1 MIVYSQVKDYII
13 GGNNMEIRKEING
26 FYELADM
33 VWSGAVD
40 TIKDIQNA
48 NKEDEFMNFLEA
60 VFCDEVPTDTEV
72 NDFIWFDR
80 DYIYENI
87 GLTENGNLP
96 EDELEENELT
106 EDELAEAL
114 NNSIDSLIVS
124 DDFDEFCGDCDCEKC
139 ICNEICRSLADCEA
153 LFEDYKNQ
161 VITIDEIK
169 EKIEGKTDIN
179 IWR

>member
-1 MIVYSQVKDYII
+1 
-13 GGNNMEIRKEING
+13 MEIRREING
-26 FYELADM
+26 FNELADM

-40 TIKDIQNA
+40 TIADIQNA

-60 VFCDEVPTDTEV
+60 VFCDEVPTDIEV
-72 NDFIWFDR
+72 NDFIRFER

-87 GLTENGNLP
+87 GLTENGELI
-96 EDELEENELT
+96 EDEM
-106 EDELAEAL
+106 AKAL
-114 NNSIDSLIVS
+114 NDSIDSLIVS

-161 VITIDEIK
+161 VITIDDIK
-169 EKIEGKTDIN
+169 ETWEEETGMN
-179 IWR
+179 VW

>member
-1 MIVYSQVKDYII
+1 
-13 GGNNMEIRKEING
+13 MEIRKEING
-26 FYELADM
+26 FYALADM

-40 TIKDIQNA
+40 TIADIQNT

-72 NDFIWFDR
+72 NDFIWFER

-87 GLTENGNLP
+87 GLTENGELP
-96 EDELEENELT
+96 EET
-106 EDELAEAL
+106 L
-114 NNSIDSLIVS
+114 NDSIDSLIVENS
-124 DDFDEFCGDCDCEKC
+124 FEDFCGDCDCEKC
-139 ICNEICRSLADCEA
+139 ICNEICRSLDDCKA

-169 EKIEGKTDIN
+169 EKVEEETGMN
-179 IWR
+179 IWK

>member
-1 MIVYSQVKDYII
+1 
-13 GGNNMEIRKEING
+13 MEIRREING

-33 VWSGAVD
+33 VWSGAID
-40 TIKDIQNA
+40 TIADIQNA
-48 NKEDEFMNFLEA
+48 NKENEFMDFLEM
-60 VFCDEVPTDTEV
+60 VFCDDVPTDTNV
-72 NDFIWFDR
+72 NDFIWFER

-96 EDELEENELT
+96 ENEMEEVLNE
-106 EDELAEAL
+106 
-114 NNSIDSLIVS
+114 SIESFKNA
-124 DDFDEFCGDCDCEKC
+124 DDFEDFCGDCDEC
-139 ICNEICRSLADCEA
+139 ICNDICSTVDDCKA

-169 EKIEGKTDIN
+169 EKIEEEIDIN

>member
-1 MIVYSQVKDYII
+1 
-13 GGNNMEIRKEING
+13 MEIRKEING

-40 TIKDIQNA
+40 TIADIQNA
-48 NKEDEFMNFLEA
+48 NKENEFMDFLEMI
-60 VFCDEVPTDTEV
+60 FCDDVPTDTEV
-72 NDFIWFDR
+72 NDFIWFER
-80 DYIYENI
+80 EYIYENI

-96 EDELEENELT
+96 EDEIEETLNESIESLELENDF
-106 EDELAEAL
+106 ED
-114 NNSIDSLIVS
+114 
-124 DDFDEFCGDCDCEKC
+124 FCNDCDTC
-139 ICNEICRSLADCEA
+139 ICNDICSTVDDCKA

-169 EKIEGKTDIN
+169 EKIEEKIDIN

>member
-1 MIVYSQVKDYII
+1 
-13 GGNNMEIRKEING
+13 MEIRKEING

-40 TIKDIQNA
+40 TIVDIQNA
-48 NKEDEFMNFLEA
+48 NKENEFMNFLEM
-60 VFCDEVPTDTEV
+60 VFCDDVPTDTEV
-72 NDFIWFDR
+72 NDFIWFER

-96 EDELEENELT
+96 EDEMEEVLNGSIESLENEEEF
-106 EDELAEAL
+106 EDFC
-114 NNSIDSLIVS
+114 NDCDTCI
-124 DDFDEFCGDCDCEKC
+124 CGDICATVDDCK
-139 ICNEICRSLADCEA
+139 A

-161 VITIDEIK
+161 VVTIDDIK
-169 EKIEGKTDIN
+169 EMVEEKTDMN

>member
-1 MIVYSQVKDYII
+1 
-13 GGNNMEIRKEING
+13 MEIRKEIND
-26 FYELADM
+26 FYALADM

-40 TIKDIQNA
+40 TIADIQNA

-72 NDFIWFDR
+72 NDFIWFER
-80 DYIYENI
+80 DYIYESL
-87 GLTENGNLP
+87 GLTENG
-96 EDELEENELT
+96 ELIEET
-106 EDELAEAL
+106 MAKAL
-114 NNSIDSLIVS
+114 NDSIDSLIVS

-161 VITIDEIK
+161 VITIDDIK
-169 EKIEGKTDIN
+169 ETWKEETGMN
-179 IWR
+179 IWK

>member
-1 MIVYSQVKDYII
+1 
-13 GGNNMEIRKEING
+13 MEIKKEING

-40 TIKDIQNA
+40 TLENIQNA
-48 NKEDEFMNFLEA
+48 NKENEFMDFLEM
-60 VFCDEVPTDTEV
+60 VFCDDVPTDTNV
-72 NDFIWFDR
+72 NDFIWFER

-87 GLTENGNLP
+87 GLTEDGNLP
-96 EDELEENELT
+96 EDETEEVLNESIESLEFENEF
-106 EDELAEAL
+106 ED
-114 NNSIDSLIVS
+114 
-124 DDFDEFCGDCDCEKC
+124 FCNDCETC
-139 ICNEICRSLADCEA
+139 IFNDICSTVDDCKA

-169 EKIEGKTDIN
+169 EKVEEKTDIN

>member
-1 MIVYSQVKDYII
+1 
-13 GGNNMEIRKEING
+13 MEIRKEING

-40 TIKDIQNA
+40 TLADIQNA
-48 NKEDEFMNFLEA
+48 NKENEFMDFLEM
-60 VFCDEVPTDTEV
+60 VFCDDVPTDTNV
-72 NDFIWFDR
+72 NDFIWFER
-80 DYIYENI
+80 EYIYENI

-96 EDELEENELT
+96 EDEMEEDLNESIESLELE
-106 EDELAEAL
+106 
-114 NNSIDSLIVS
+114 
-124 DDFDEFCGDCDCEKC
+124 DDFEEFCNDCDTC
-139 ICNEICRSLADCEA
+139 ICNDICSTVDDCKA

-169 EKIEGKTDIN
+169 EKIEEKTDIN

>member
-1 MIVYSQVKDYII
+1 
-13 GGNNMEIRKEING
+13 MEIRKEIND
-26 FYELADM
+26 FYALADM

-72 NDFIWFDR
+72 NDFIWFER

-87 GLTENGNLP
+87 GLTEDGNLP
-96 EDELEENELT
+96 EDELEET
-106 EDELAEAL
+106 L
-114 NNSIDSLIVS
+114 NDSIDSLIVS
-124 DDFDEFCGDCDCEKC
+124 DNFEDFCGDCDYC
-139 ICNEICRSLADCEA
+139 ICNEICSTMDDCEA
-153 LFEDYKNQ
+153 LFEDFKNQ
-161 VITIDEIK
+161 VITINDIK
-169 EKIEGKTDIN
+169 ATWEEETGRN